1 VTSPTRVNREVAAAE
16 RGPRYCDRSRAPAT
30 STSGSRQF
38 SRLIYGAIVALEHE
52 EPGAAVIA
60 GTLVGTGIAIGLTE
74 LYSEFLGTEVAARR
88 RVDRAH
94 FREMAANVAAVI
106 FGASFPAL
114 FFVLAAVG
122 AMEIDTAF
130 EIAKWS
136 GLPLTAFY
144 GFAAA
149 RLRGEGRP
157 AALLRWWPSSEASSS
172 R

>member
-1 VTSPTRVNREVAAAE
+1 MPSAIYEHL
-16 RGPRYCDRSRAPAT
+16 
-30 STSGSRQF
+30 GSRRF
-38 SRLIYGAIVALEHE
+38 SRLIYGAIVGLGLIVALEHE
-52 EPGAAVIA
+52 EPGAAVMA

-122 AMEIDTAF
+122 AMQIDTAF

-157 AALLRWWPSSEASSS
+157 AALLQAAVVALIGGSLIALKALLH
-172 R
+172 

>member
-1 VTSPTRVNREVAAAE
+1 MPSAIYEHL
-16 RGPRYCDRSRAPAT
+16 
-30 STSGSRQF
+30 GSRQF
-38 SRLIYGAIVALEHE
+38 SRLIYGAIVGLGLIVALEHE
-52 EPGAAVIA
+52 EPGAAVMA

-130 EIAKWS
+130 KIAKWS

-157 AALLRWWPSSEASSS
+157 AALLQAAVVALIGGFLIALKALLH
-172 R
+172 